1 MKQRF
6 DRVAQARRRVLR
18 GLGGAVLAYGL
29 AGAATPVVAQPAMQ
43 PATQLTA
50 QPATQLVTQSAAAAA
65 TPASAGQPQRAP
77 GGSPKPAAGK
87 RVAMLVQLGG
97 PNLKTD
103 ERAKAH
109 LESRGYAVRFVDE
122 AQPVDAAADADLVIV
137 SSSVSSKRVARG
149 WRTLAKP
156 LLTWENDL
164 LDDFA
169 MTGKRH
175 DVDFGETG
183 KARYLWLVNAPHPI
197 AAGLPAGTTN
207 VYGRQASM
215 SWGKPGLGAS
225 IVATVYGEP
234 DKAAIF
240 AYEKGATMDYESLAP
255 ARRVMFFLN
264 NDTFG
269 NLSPEGVALFDAAI
283 DWAAGLR

>member
-6 DRVAQARRRVLR
+6 DRLMQARRRVLR
-18 GLGGAVLAYGL
+18 GLGGAALACGL
-29 AGAATPVVAQPAMQ
+29 
-43 PATQLTA
+43 
-50 QPATQLVTQSAAAAA
+50 AAAA
-65 TPASAGQPQRAP
+65 PAVAHAGACAPAEQRASGDAP
-77 GGSPKPAAGK
+77 RPAAGK
-87 RVAMLVQLGG
+87 RIAMLVQLGG

-103 ERAKAH
+103 EMAKAH
-109 LESRGYAVRFVDE
+109 LASRGYAVRFVDE
-122 AQPVDAAADADLVIV
+122 ARPVEEAADADLVIV
-137 SSSVSSKRVARG
+137 SSTVSSKRVARG
-149 WRTLAKP
+149 WRSLAKP

-183 KARYLWLVNAPHPI
+183 KERHLWLVNAPHPI

-207 VYGRQASM
+207 VYGRQAGM

-234 DKAAIF
+234 DRAAIF
-240 AYEKGATMDYESLAP
+240 AYEKGATMDYETLAP
-255 ARRVMFFLN
+255 ARRVMFFLT

-269 NLSPEGVALFDAAI
+269 NLSPEGVALFDAAV

>member
-1 MKQRF
+1 MKQRS
-6 DRVAQARRRVLR
+6 DRPAPARRRVLR
-18 GLGGAVLAYGL
+18 GLGGAALACGV
-29 AGAATPVVAQPAMQ
+29 AAVAA
-43 PATQLTA
+43 A
-50 QPATQLVTQSAAAAA
+50 VAAAAA
-65 TPASAGQPQRAP
+65 PVSAHAAEATPAPGDAP
-77 GGSPKPAAGK
+77 KVGAGK
-87 RVAMLVQLGG
+87 RIAMLVQLGG

-103 ERAKAH
+103 EQAKAH
-109 LESRGYAVRFVDE
+109 LESRGYAVRLVDE
-122 AQPVDAAADADLVIV
+122 AQPVEAAADADLVII
-137 SSSVSSKRVARG
+137 SSTVSSKRVARG

-164 LDDFA
+164 LDDLA

-183 KARYLWLVNAPHPI
+183 KERHLWLVNAPHPI
-197 AAGLPAGTTN
+197 AAGLPAGATN
-207 VYGRQASM
+207 VYGRRASM

-240 AYEKGATMDYESLAP
+240 AYEKGATMDYEALAP

-269 NLSPEGVALFDAAI
+269 NLSPEGVALFDAAL
-283 DWAAGLR
+283 DWTAGLR